1 MHFDFAALL
10 VILTFV
16 TGFIWAVDALVFA
29 KRRKHAM
36 AAAGTGNP
44 SAGAAAAVD
53 DASGPREPLVVEYA
67 RSFFPVILIVL
78 VIRSF
83 VAEPFRIPS
92 SSMLPTLLVGDLILV
107 TKYSYGLRWPVLNT
121 KFVDV
126 GDPERGDVVV
136 FRYPEDPSM
145 DYIKRVI
152 GIPGDVIEFRN
163 DRLVINGELVQT
175 ELLGPYVPEDG
186 SPDARGLIS
195 GMEYLPGAE
204 HRILRNPRALNRGLF
219 EGERVVVP
227 EGQYFVLG
235 DNRENSRDSR
245 FWGFVPDDHLVGK
258 AVFIWMRLS
267 LSNWGRIGTVIK

>member
-10 VILTFV
+10 VILTV
-16 TGFIWAVDALVFA
+16 LTGVIWAMDALIFA
-29 KRRKHAM
+29 PRRR
-36 AAAGTGNP
+36 AALATVGGGATLEQEP
-44 SAGAAAAVD
+44 SN
-53 DASGPREPLVVEYA
+53 RNEPLVVEYA

-78 VIRSF
+78 LIRSF

-107 TKYSYGLRWPVLNT
+107 TKYSYGLRWPVLNS
-121 KFVDV
+121 KFLEL

-136 FRYPEDPSM
+136 FRYPEDPSL

-152 GIPGDVIEFRN
+152 GVPGDTIEFRN
-163 DRLVINGELVQT
+163 DNVLLNGAPVPT

-186 SPDARGLIS
+186 SSESRGLVT
-195 GMEYLPGAE
+195 GVEYLPDFE
-204 HRILRNPRALNRGLF
+204 HRILRDPKALNRGYLV
-219 EGERVVVP
+219 GERFVVP
-227 EGQYFVLG
+227 EGHYFVLG
-235 DNRENSRDSR
+235 DNRDRSRDSR

-267 LSNWGRIGTVIK
+267 LSNWSRIGTVIH